1 MESFDTTRSIEAKSE
16 AVKKCAKTMFKCLKI
31 CKTKKRLKEAD
42 KDTNKSP
49 KK

>member
-16 AVKKCAKTMFKCLKI
+16 AVKKCTKTVLKCLKI
-31 CKTKKRLKEAD
+31 CKSKKRLKKAE
-42 KDTNKSP
+42 KDTTNTP